1 MKGRLAV
8 MKILAF
14 GDNLITP
21 DMLNNG
27 LLSLKKKGFEVT
39 IRDWSHKTVE
49 DLQKDNLLI
58 EQNGA
63 NAVKI
68 KDPKLLKDI
77 EKYEV
82 IITQFTPI
90 GEKLIDQAK
99 SLKYIGVLRGGTE
112 NVDQKYAEK
121 KGIKVLNTAGRNAR
135 AVAEFTVGLILSETR
150 NIARTNAAM
159 HQDVW
164 LKDFPN
170 KDSIPEI
177 GGKTVGIIGFG
188 HIGQLVGK
196 FLKGMDANIVYY
208 DPYVKNLEG
217 YKKVSTIE
225 KLVEQSDIVSIHMR
239 ATEETHHI
247 INKDI
252 FNLMNKG
259 TYFINSARSALV
271 DEKAMIDAL
280 QDNKIAGAAIDT
292 FDEEPLLSDSPF
304 LKLKNVTLTSH
315 LAGSTADA
323 FKNTPKIWSERFLK
337 YIS

>member
-1 MKGRLAV
+1 

-21 DMLNNG
+21 DMLSNG
-27 LLSLKKKGFEVT
+27 LLSLKEKGYEVT
-39 IRDWSHKTVE
+39 VRDWSHETVE

-63 NAVKI
+63 NAVEI
-68 KDPKLLKDI
+68 NDPELLKNI

-90 GEKLIDQAK
+90 GKKMIDKAK

-112 NVDQKYAEK
+112 NVDQEYAEK

-159 HQDVW
+159 HQDIW

-170 KDSIPEI
+170 KENIPEI

-196 FLKGMDANIVYY
+196 FLKGMDANVIYY
-208 DPYVKNLEG
+208 DPYVKKLEG
-217 YKKVSTIE
+217 YKKISTIE
-225 KLVEQSDIVSIHMR
+225 ELVRQADIVSIHMR

-247 INKDI
+247 INKTI
-252 FNLMNKG
+252 FDLMNEK

-271 DEKAMIDAL
+271 DEKAMIEAL
-280 QDNKIAGAAIDT
+280 QNNQIAGAAIDT
-292 FDEEPLLSDSPF
+292 FDEEPLPVDSPF

-323 FKNTPKIWSERFLK
+323 FKNTPRIWADRFLK
-337 YIS
+337 FIGK